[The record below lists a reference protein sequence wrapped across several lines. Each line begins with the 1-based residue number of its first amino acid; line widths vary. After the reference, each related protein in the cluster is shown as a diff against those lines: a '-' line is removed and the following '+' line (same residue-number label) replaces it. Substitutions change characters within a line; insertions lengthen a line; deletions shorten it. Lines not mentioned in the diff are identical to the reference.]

1 MSLRRRGVGAFVVAL
16 AAGSALAA
24 CGGSGYEYV
33 SNDEAGI
40 FFKVPDDWSVI
51 EVNTDPGTLGRPGVP
66 LDWARVVDSSP
77 SPNVTNFTTA
87 VPADPV
93 GAAFVEPVETAT
105 QRDDLDLAMLRTY
118 ALSGYVAEDA
128 EPADPLA
135 LNQEPDGPVEVV
147 DGYDLSLDG
156 GFHGQR
162 IVFNLEVEP
171 GQVVTIDQ
179 TALVDPATTEVY
191 RLVIKCEAHCYADR
205 QDEIDAI
212 VDSWTIDQ
220 ED

>member
-1 MSLRRRGVGAFVVAL
+1 VAAL
-16 AAGSALAA
+16 GLIAAS

-51 EVNTDPGTLGRPGVP
+51 DVDTDDGTLGRPGVP
-66 LDWARVVDSSP
+66 LDWVRVVDSSSAP
-77 SPNVTNFTTA
+77 AVTNYRTP

-93 GAAFVEPVETAT
+93 GIAVVEPVETAS
-105 QRDDLDLAMLRTY
+105 QRDGLSLEMLRTY
-118 ALSGYVAEDA
+118 ALSGYVAETDT
-128 EPADPLA
+128 PVDPLV
-135 LNQEPDGPVEVV
+135 LNQEADGPLEMI
-147 DGYDLSLDG
+147 DGYDINLDG

-162 IVFNLEVEP
+162 IVFDLEIEP

-179 TALVDPATTEVY
+179 TALVDAETTEVY
-191 RLVIKCEAHCYADR
+191 RLLIKCEAHCYADR
-205 QDEIDAI
+205 RAEIDDI

>member
-1 MSLRRRGVGAFVVAL
+1 MSLRRRGVGIVGVAL
-16 AAGSALAA
+16 GLSLAA

-51 EVNTDPGTLGRPGVP
+51 DVDTDDGTLGRPGVP
-66 LDWARVVDSSP
+66 LDWVRVVDSSSAP
-77 SPNVTNFTTA
+77 TVTNYRTP

-93 GAAFVEPVETAT
+93 GIAVVEPVETAS
-105 QRDDLDLAMLRTY
+105 QRDALSLEMLRTY
-118 ALSGYVAEDA
+118 ALSGYVAETDA
-128 EPADPLA
+128 PVDPLA
-135 LNQEPDGPVEVV
+135 LNQEADGPLEMI
-147 DGYDLSLDG
+147 DGYDINLDG

-162 IVFNLEVEP
+162 IVFDLEIEP

-179 TALVDPATTEVY
+179 TALVDPETTEVY
-191 RLVIKCEAHCYADR
+191 RLLIKCEAHCYADR
-205 QDEIDAI
+205 RAEIDDI

-220 ED
+220 EA

>member
-1 MSLRRRGVGAFVVAL
+1 MSLRRRGVGIAVAAL
-16 AAGSALAA
+16 GLVAAS

-51 EVNTDPGTLGRPGVP
+51 DVDTDDGTLGRPGVP
-66 LDWARVVDSSP
+66 LDWVRVVDSSSVP
-77 SPNVTNFTTA
+77 TVTNYRTP

-93 GAAFVEPVETAT
+93 GIAVVEPVETAS
-105 QRDDLDLAMLRTY
+105 QRDGLSLEMLRTY
-118 ALSGYVAEDA
+118 ALSGYVAETDT
-128 EPADPLA
+128 PVDPLV
-135 LNQEPDGPVEVV
+135 LNQEADGPLEMIA
-147 DGYDLSLDG
+147 GYDINLDG

-162 IVFNLEVEP
+162 IVFDLEIEP

-179 TALVDPATTEVY
+179 TALVDAETTEVY
-191 RLVIKCEAHCYADR
+191 RLLIKCEAHCYADR
-205 QDEIDAI
+205 RAEIDDI

>member
-1 MSLRRRGVGAFVVAL
+1 VGIAVAAL
-16 AAGSALAA
+16 GLIAAS

-51 EVNTDPGTLGRPGVP
+51 DVDTDDGTLGRPGVP
-66 LDWARVVDSSP
+66 LDWVRVVDSSSAP
-77 SPNVTNFTTA
+77 AVTNYRTP

-93 GAAFVEPVETAT
+93 GIAVVEPVETAS
-105 QRDDLDLAMLRTY
+105 QRDGLSLEMLRTY
-118 ALSGYVAEDA
+118 ALSGYVAETDT
-128 EPADPLA
+128 PVDPLV
-135 LNQEPDGPVEVV
+135 LNQEADGPLEMIA
-147 DGYDLSLDG
+147 GYDINLDG

-162 IVFNLEVEP
+162 IVFDLEIEP

-179 TALVDPATTEVY
+179 TALVDAETTEVY
-191 RLVIKCEAHCYADR
+191 RLLIKCEAHCYADR
-205 QDEIDAI
+205 RAEIDDI

>member
-1 MSLRRRGVGAFVVAL
+1 MSLRRRGVGIVGVAL
-16 AAGSALAA
+16 GLSLAA

-51 EVNTDPGTLGRPGVP
+51 DVETDDGTLGRPGVP
-66 LDWARVVDSSP
+66 LDWVRVVDSSSAP
-77 SPNVTNFTTA
+77 TVTNYRTP

-93 GAAFVEPVETAT
+93 GIAVVEPVETAS
-105 QRDDLDLAMLRTY
+105 QRDGLSLEMLRTY
-118 ALSGYVAEDA
+118 ALSGYVAETDA
-128 EPADPLA
+128 PVDPLA
-135 LNQEPDGPVEVV
+135 LNQEADGPLEMI
-147 DGYDLSLDG
+147 DGYDINLDG

-162 IVFNLEVEP
+162 IVFDLEIEP

-179 TALVDPATTEVY
+179 TALVDPETTEVY
-191 RLVIKCEAHCYADR
+191 RLLIKCEAHCYADR
-205 QDEIDAI
+205 RAEIDDI

-220 ED
+220 EA